1 MNRYYKPKSVAWWA
15 GAGLILS
22 GLVRGLGAAV
32 DLGAVGAVID
42 AWSGALPPSVLIL
55 QGAGLIGL
63 RGAIK
68 DAAHG

>member
-1 MNRYYKPKSVAWWA
+1 MKRYILPKSLTWWA
-15 GAGLILS
+15 GAGLIAT
-22 GLVRGLGAAV
+22 GLVRGLGAAI

-63 RGAIK
+63 RSALK
-68 DAAHG
+68 ASSHD